1 MDPLSWLYARQGR
14 FAPGLER
21 IRALLARLGH
31 PEEVANAA
39 VFLCSGAASWVTG
52 QTLIVDGGQML
63 G

>member
-31 PEEVANAA
+31 PEEAYPVAL
-39 VFLCSGAASWVTG
+39 V
-52 QTLIVDGGQML
+52 GGSERE
-63 G
+63 GHHRPDPRRHPGGGGV